1 MEVIIIGGGIAGLN
15 TAYKLI
21 QKNPKMQ
28 ITILEKY
35 NYIGGRI
42 NTFVSKYM
50 KIEAGA
56 GRFNNKNKLL
66 MNLLR
71 DFGLL
76 GKIIKI
82 GSDSKVVDIN
92 RPGLLQDSHIL
103 TILNKLVNDVKY
115 TENELINMEFSEYM
129 KIKVTNE
136 EMKYLYDFFGYTSEI
151 TEMNAYITIEILK
164 TYFMKDVDFY
174 ALKGGLSQ
182 LTNNMVDYLRKNNVK
197 ILKNREVINIE
208 KCENKYEIEVEGI
221 TKKYKCDVCVCAV
234 TKNVIER
241 FNIFKT
247 IFPLLKLIKLKP
259 LCRIYMRFSDVKW
272 MKDIPRLT
280 INNPLRYIIPI
291 NKERG
296 IIMISYTD
304 NYYAEYW
311 KKLNEERG
319 LRGVI
324 KRHKELIKEG
334 LNIEMPH
341 PLETK
346 MFYWEYG
353 VAFYG
358 KGFNSKTITKKIM
371 VPFKGEKLYIC
382 GENYSEKDTAWIEG
396 ALESSEYIVKQLNK

>member
-21 QKNPKMQ
+21 KKNPNMQ

-50 KIEAGA
+50 KVEAGA

-66 MNLLR
+66 LGLLR

-76 GKIIKI
+76 GKIITI
-82 GSDSKVVDIN
+82 GSDSKVVDIK
-92 RPGLLQDSHIL
+92 RPGLLQESEVL
-103 TILNKLVNDVKY
+103 TILKKLINDVKY
-115 TENELINMEFSEYM
+115 SENDLINMEFSEYM
-129 KIKVTNE
+129 KKKVTKE

-182 LTNNMVDYLRKNNVK
+182 LTNSMVDYLRRNNVK
-197 ILKNREVINIE
+197 VLKNREVINIE
-208 KCENKYEIEVEGI
+208 KCEKKYEIEVEGI
-221 TKKYKCDVCVCAV
+221 TKKYICDVCVCAV
-234 TKNVIER
+234 PKNVIER
-241 FNIFKT
+241 FGIFKD
-247 IFPLLKLIKLKP
+247 INPLLKAIKLKP

-280 INNPLRYIIPI
+280 INNQLRYIIPI
-291 NKERG
+291 DKERG

-346 MFYWEYG
+346 MFYWEDG

-358 KGFNSKTITKKIM
+358 KGFDSKKMTKRIM
-371 VPFKGEKLYIC
+371 VPIKGEKLYIC